1 MTDRVKISGLV
12 LKICVIFGLTVLCP
26 PDLIKSQQP
35 DEYKLSIDRISSD
48 ISSRNT
54 SRDTTGLLLLAER
67 LNTQAGNNLS
77 DSILKA
83 DLYYF
88 SGVCYLLRN
97 NFSKALP
104 NLVES
109 NQIKRALSIVDERFL
124 KSIYN
129 IGVTYNSLGDFSQAV
144 DFFTDFITEG
154 NKFYGENSPEVISSY
169 SALLGAL
176 IENKDYDKLKSFTG
190 EALEKLRINSSL
202 LALVDLSNLYQ
213 NIGVAYSHIGD
224 YAKEKV
230 YLEMALEYSDKAN
243 LPVDQ
248 NYINLINN
256 LAATYGYLGMTE
268 KETEFFEKGISLAV
282 SNNSYLAFNFIN
294 SYAIELGNS
303 GRADKG
309 EKLLSGVVRKAKS
322 IYGTGSRYYI
332 TTLIDYAEYIRDY
345 KNDADNSIPM
355 FIEGMKYL
363 EKHNGEVLL
372 RDPVLIGYSLAIS
385 QKGESLKALEIIQ
398 DLLFQ
403 EVVSGRSHDIYE
415 NPDPGILKSDNRILK
430 ILRSKH
436 EILNDIYSGSD
447 SIEVLKA
454 LANTSESII
463 LLIDKIRMSMSEEES
478 RLVLGDRYRDL
489 YLIAIY
495 DFEQCYNK
503 IGEEL
508 YLEKIFEYA
517 ERCKVAGLL
526 AATRELNAIQFHIP
540 SDIAAFEKSVQ
551 RDIGYINSR
560 ISIENEKIA
569 PDGELLSN
577 LNSELL
583 NKIKT
588 RDSLVMTFEKDF
600 PGYYTIKYN
609 NSSPKLKDIPSIAGR
624 NTNYLNYVVSD
635 SELYIFLVNRRY
647 QKFFTQTIDS
657 GFFRKLRQFRQLL
670 SNPSKDD
677 NARTEFNEFQEI
689 GFDLYNNLIEPL
701 KEYLISDNLL
711 ISTDNLLSY
720 LPFEVLLTAK
730 YSGNS
735 ILYRELNY
743 LMNEFNISYAYSAT
757 FVKELFS
764 RKPEKNRDLV
774 AFAPE
779 YRTSINIDSILLQRQ
794 AQNRYLY
801 DLPYSREEA
810 EYVSSV
816 SKGTLFLNGDARESQ
831 YKKVAGKYGIIHLA
845 MHTILNDQNP
855 MNSAMVFTMDND
867 SIDDGL
873 LYTYEVY
880 GIPLKAMMVVLSSCN
895 TGSGMMSTGEGILSL
910 ARGFLYS
917 GSQSVVMSM
926 WEIDDKAGTEVVK
939 MFYDNLKR
947 GKTKSSSLKSA
958 RIKYLK
964 NASQLRSHPYFWSS
978 LVIYGEN
985 SPVYS
990 SGRKLL
996 TTAGGIL
1003 LLIILGFFYFRH
1015 RKYS

>member
-1 MTDRVKISGLV
+1 M
-12 LKICVIFGLTVLCP
+12 IFGLTILCSL
-26 PDLIKSQQP
+26 DLIKSQQP
-35 DEYKLSIDRISSD
+35 DEYKLSIDRISNE
-48 ISSRNT
+48 ISSRYAA
-54 SRDTTGLLLLAER
+54 RDTTGLLSLAES
-67 LNTQAGNNLS
+67 LNEQAGNNLS
-77 DSILKA
+77 DSMLKA

-104 NLVES
+104 NLVKS
-109 NQIKRALSIVDERFL
+109 NQIKKNLSIIDERFL
-124 KSIYN
+124 KGIYN
-129 IGVTYNSLGDFSQAV
+129 IGVAYNSFGDFSQAV

-154 NKFYGENSPEVISSY
+154 NKFYGENNREVISSY
-169 SALLGAL
+169 AGLLGSL
-176 IENKDYDKLKSFTG
+176 IKNKDYDRLKSYTFDV
-190 EALEKLRINSSL
+190 LEKLRTNSSL
-202 LALVDLSNLYQ
+202 LTFRDLSDLYQ

-230 YLEMALEYSDKAN
+230 YLELALEYSNKAN
-243 LPVDQ
+243 LPVDH

-309 EKLLSGVVRKAKS
+309 EKLLSDLVRKTKS

-332 TTLIDYAEYIRDY
+332 TTLIDFAEYIRDY

-355 FIEGMKYL
+355 FLEGMKYL
-363 EKHNGEVLL
+363 ENHNEEVLL
-372 RDPVLIGYSLAIS
+372 RDPVLIGYSLAVS
-385 QKGESLKALEIIQ
+385 KKGESLKALEIIQ

-403 EVVSGRSHDIYE
+403 TAVPGRSHDLYE
-415 NPDPGILKSDNRILK
+415 NPDPATLKSDNRILK

-436 EILNDIYSGSD
+436 EILKEIYSDSA
-447 SIEVLKA
+447 SIEGLKA

-463 LLIDKIRMSMSEEES
+463 LLIDKIRMSISEEES

-489 YLIAIY
+489 YLMAIY

-508 YLEKIFEYA
+508 YLEKIFEYT

-551 RDIGYINSR
+551 RDMGYINSQ
-560 ISIENEKIA
+560 ISTENEKVI

-577 LNSELL
+577 LNSELS

-588 RDSLVMTFEKDF
+588 RDSLVMTFEKNF
-600 PGYYTIKYN
+600 PGYFAIKYN
-609 NSSPKLKDIPSIAGR
+609 TSSPKLKDIPSITGR

-635 SELYIFLVNRRY
+635 SALYIFLVNRRY

-657 GFFRKLRQFRQLL
+657 GFFRKLWQFRYLL

-689 GFDLYNNLIEPL
+689 GFDLYNSLIEPV
-701 KEYLISDNLL
+701 KAFLISDNLL

-720 LPFEVLLTAK
+720 LPFEVLLTSK
-730 YSGNS
+730 YTGKS
-735 ILYRELNY
+735 ILYRELDY
-743 LMNEFNISYAYSAT
+743 LMNEFNISYAYSVT
-757 FVKELFS
+757 LVKELVS

-779 YRTSINIDSILLQRQ
+779 YKTNINIDSIFLKRQ
-794 AQNRYLY
+794 VQNRYLY

-816 SKGTLFLNGDARESQ
+816 SKGTPFLNGEARESE
-831 YKKVAGKYGIIHLA
+831 YKKVAGQFGIIHLA

-855 MNSAMVFTMDND
+855 MNSAMVFTLGND

-939 MFYDNLKR
+939 MFYNNLKK

-985 SPVYS
+985 GPVFS

-996 TTAGGIL
+996 ITAGGIL
-1003 LLIILGFFYFRH
+1003 LLAILGFFYFRH